1 MAENI
6 TISSANNIG
15 LYNNS
20 YQYNFKNGSTEFDDD
35 TYITSNQIILPNS
48 IANISPALNNN
59 RFAYSLLGNAYEGG
73 TGSSPIAF
81 TLNTSVSNSNVIS
94 LNITYGFLWIGYAI
108 FFNNLTTSN
117 PIYITN
123 ISLADVNSATA
134 SITINQNITLSA
146 GATGSARMVGNQ
158 IIIQTIYGAPKPNML
173 LDENGTR
180 NSLGFLTLD
189 STNIYYLSVLPQNQ
203 ANTNNIFLI
212 TISQS
217 IPYEA
222 DLSWIDI
229 LTFGDYIYPVILET
243 GYYNMEDI
251 NLELQKTMFSNGHY
265 IIKDPTDGTHSH
277 THHPY
282 FRNHISSTNLIFPI
296 TISTNYKK
304 YGFSLSL
311 PFLPSN
317 VVTSYGSLAYVNS
330 NYVVNWDF
338 NDIIL
343 NNNSAVEPVNI
354 NGWNK
359 ITSNG
364 GRIVLQRGA
373 TLLASVIPG
382 FAVIISP
389 PPNTDF
395 TQFIILTSTISSS
408 SVAKIEVTN
417 SIDLIAGSY
426 TLYYY
431 ARKTSTGALDTLTI
445 TLDTNYSTN
454 AISGST
460 WARYSQSFT
469 LAVDTAIPLAFQ
481 YTTTNPTQPI
491 GLCLTGIQIINNQS
505 PINNPVMWQNRYIGT
520 SYPSISFG
528 SFQTPTSYSIGSLGQ
543 YSFEYSNKYSLQQ
556 YYNSSSFLSF
566 MNIYN
571 IDENNTPP
579 PRYGLSMNPFYGAL
593 IRCNLAENP
602 MTAVSDIIDAFPML
616 YPFGSNNIYTGDSRN
631 DIKIKKGR
639 YNNITFTLVA
649 QDGTPLIL
657 LDNNVLMNFIIN
669 KRKKHV

>member
-1 MAENI
+1 MTENI

-94 LNITYGFLWIGYAI
+94 LNITNGFLWIGYAI

-229 LTFGDYIYPVILET
+229 L
-243 GYYNMEDI
+243 
-251 NLELQKTMFSNGHY
+251 S
-265 IIKDPTDGTHSH
+265 
-277 THHPY
+277 
-282 FRNHISSTNLIFPI
+282 
-296 TISTNYKK
+296 
-304 YGFSLSL
+304 
-311 PFLPSN
+311 
-317 VVTSYGSLAYVNS
+317 
-330 NYVVNWDF
+330 
-338 NDIIL
+338 
-343 NNNSAVEPVNI
+343 
-354 NGWNK
+354 
-359 ITSNG
+359 
-364 GRIVLQRGA
+364 
-373 TLLASVIPG
+373 TLL
-382 FAVIISP
+382 F
-389 PPNTDF
+389 
-395 TQFIILTSTISSS
+395 
-408 SVAKIEVTN
+408 
-417 SIDLIAGSY
+417 
-426 TLYYY
+426 
-431 ARKTSTGALDTLTI
+431 
-445 TLDTNYSTN
+445 
-454 AISGST
+454 
-460 WARYSQSFT
+460 
-469 LAVDTAIPLAFQ
+469 
-481 YTTTNPTQPI
+481 
-491 GLCLTGIQIINNQS
+491 
-505 PINNPVMWQNRYIGT
+505 
-520 SYPSISFG
+520 
-528 SFQTPTSYSIGSLGQ
+528 
-543 YSFEYSNKYSLQQ
+543 
-556 YYNSSSFLSF
+556 
-566 MNIYN
+566 
-571 IDENNTPP
+571 
-579 PRYGLSMNPFYGAL
+579 
-593 IRCNLAENP
+593 
-602 MTAVSDIIDAFPML
+602 
-616 YPFGSNNIYTGDSRN
+616 
-631 DIKIKKGR
+631 
-639 YNNITFTLVA
+639 
-649 QDGTPLIL
+649 
-657 LDNNVLMNFIIN
+657 
-669 KRKKHV
+669 